1 MPTTEPSTAHLS
13 TTALLHQVVDAA
25 DELKR
30 RLDGSDGTDAHA
42 RPLKDLALDLQDAA
56 HELLRATR

>member
-1 MPTTEPSTAHLS
+1 MPTTEPSAVHLS
-13 TTALLHQVVDAA
+13 TTALLHQIVDAA

-30 RLDGSDGTDAHA
+30 RLDRSDRTDTHA
-42 RPLKDLALDLQDAA
+42 RPLKEVALDLQDAA